1 MASDVVV
8 SIKHLTKWYGKTRGI
23 DDVSFEIHRGEVFG
37 FLGPNGAGKT
47 TTIRTL
53 LGLIN
58 RTSGDAT
65 LLGQDAFANNLEL
78 RKRIGYLPGVASTY
92 TNYTARKYLALIS
105 HLRRID
111 CTEKINEY
119 AQRLDLNLDMHI
131 HDLSKGN
138 KQKVSV
144 IQAFMHQPELLFLDE
159 PTSGLDPLVQR
170 EFEKLLDETKARG
183 ATVVLSSHVLSEV
196 EHLANRVAIINEGR
210 IVLVD
215 EISSLKSKAV
225 RKIEFSFD
233 RMVAPEEFAHIP
245 QVKVLSANH
254 KRVILE
260 VKGSES
266 ELIKKAAELGA
277 TEVRTHDSSLD
288 EIFVDLVGK
297 K

>member
-1 MASDVVV
+1 MSPEVVI
-8 SIKHLTKWYGKTRGI
+8 SLHHLSKWYGKTRGI
-23 DDVSFEIHRGEVFG
+23 DKISFDVYKGEVFG

-53 LGLIN
+53 LGLIKP
-58 RTSGDAT
+58 TSGSAT
-65 LLGQDAFANNLEL
+65 ILGLDAFSNQLEL

-92 TNYTARKYLALIS
+92 ANYTARGYLSFIAK
-105 HLRRID
+105 LRNVD
-111 CTEKINEY
+111 CSREIEEL
-119 AQRLDLNLDMHI
+119 AARFALDLDTHI

-144 IQAFMHQPELLFLDE
+144 IQAFMHKPDLLFLDE

-170 EFEKLLDETKARG
+170 EFEVLLDETKARG

-196 EHLANRVAIINEGR
+196 EHLASRVAIINKGE
-210 IVLVD
+210 ILLVD
-215 EISSLKSKAV
+215 EISQLKAKAV

-233 RMVAPEEFAHIP
+233 RDVSSTEFAQIAH
-245 QVKVLSANH
+245 VRVLSSDH
-254 KRVILE
+254 HRVTLE
-260 VKGSES
+260 VQGSES
-266 ELIKKAAELGA
+266 ELIKRAAELGA
-277 TEVRTHDSSLD
+277 TDVRTHESSLD